1 MEYIRTARSLGAKD
15 DHIHAQLTAA
25 GWYTVDVQDALHLYQ
40 KLDIHLASVQERV
53 LATKASGRK
62 PEIEPPLPRSSG
74 HSLIATFTSSFN
86 KVRLE
91 CSFPISSENV

>member
-62 PEIEPPLPRSSG
+62 PEIEPSRTTHALSIVVLLL
-74 HSLIATFTSSFN
+74 SLCFAGY
-86 KVRLE
+86 VL
-91 CSFPISSENV
+91 VLW